1 MADASSAILFTIGLW
16 RAGIKSWVKYAILR
30 VRMFLCYAYAL
41 VKTRLYLEAFL
52 KQDSWLFNL
61 LQSADTCNNFCFAF
75 YVWRRNSC
83 DTSLPPLCSLKRQMP
98 HHLIYSKIL
107 IPV

>member
-52 KQDSWLFNL
+52 KQDS
-61 LQSADTCNNFCFAF
+61 
-75 YVWRRNSC
+75 
-83 DTSLPPLCSLKRQMP
+83 
-98 HHLIYSKIL
+98 
-107 IPV
+107 